1 MKKLLGALAIAVV
14 AAGPVVW
21 TTTAGAGS
29 PTSYDVTPR
38 TGPVGTLITA
48 TGSGCTEPG
57 YFIYMYWNGET
68 PTQISGPFTPESDGT
83 FTATATVPEF
93 AVVGP
98 AEVGVQCYNPEGG
111 GQATQYF
118 SFDVTEAPTTSSTT
132 STTAAPAPA
141 VAADVVSATPAFT
154 G

>member
-1 MKKLLGALAIAVV
+1 MKTLTRALAITAVV
-14 AAGPVVW
+14 AAPLAW
-21 TTTAGAGS
+21 TSAAGAGS
-29 PTSYDVTPR
+29 PTSYAISPQS
-38 TGPVGTLITA
+38 GPVGTLITA
-48 TGSGCTEPG
+48 TGDGCTEPG
-57 YFIYMYWNGET
+57 YFIYMFWNGEE
-68 PTQISGPFTPESDGT
+68 PTQISGPTAPEPDGT

-118 SFDVTEAPTTSSTT
+118 AFEVTAPPTTTT
-132 STTAAPAPA
+132 TAPAPA
-141 VAADVVSATPAFT
+141 VAADSVAAAPAFT